1 MLELADRVM
10 LKWQVKRKIVKR
22 IFLAGF
28 MITLSPI
35 GPFASNSFF
44 FFISKVAIIKTKS
57 VTIAFFLVPA
67 LSFSPF
73 LFLRYCDF
81 GAVLGLKKPAF

>member
-1 MLELADRVM
+1 MASKAENC
-10 LKWQVKRKIVKR
+10 RKSISTR
-22 IFLAGF
+22 IFDNVIANWTF
-28 MITLSPI
+28 CVEQ
-35 GPFASNSFF
+35 F

-57 VTIAFFLVPA
+57 VTIAFFLVLA

>member
-1 MLELADRVM
+1 MASKAENC
-10 LKWQVKRKIVKR
+10 QTNISSR
-22 IFLAGF
+22 IYDNVIANWTFCVEQ
-28 MITLSPI
+28 
-35 GPFASNSFF
+35 F

-57 VTIAFFLVPA
+57 VTIAFFLVLA